1 MTLYQKEAF
10 MTRNLQSMKHVVYIK
25 KTDSEPTDTL
35 SQRVLNT
42 TYITIA
48 KVMLERRILTSK
60 FCYQFK
66 SYNT

>member
-1 MTLYQKEAF
+1 

-25 KTDSEPTDTL
+25 KTDSELDTPTDTL

-48 KVMLERRILTSK
+48 KVMLERRILTSQ